1 MKIMKKIKLAQ
12 IGIGHNHG
20 AAKMSAIR
28 HLPDYFEVVGVC
40 EKDPYWYKERHEMAA
55 YAGLPFMDE
64 DELLATPGLEAVA
77 VETDGPALL
86 ATAQKCADLGLHLH
100 MDKPGGEDL
109 QGFRKLC
116 DTCMEKN
123 LTLQLAYVYRNN
135 PALKICYDLVSKGAL
150 GEIFE
155 IHTVMSRDDSSNEKY
170 RKWMSQFK
178 GGAMYIFGGYLIDII
193 VKLLGAPDKVTP
205 FLRQTRDDG
214 FFDNNLAVLEYPHAT
229 ATVRVSLIEVDGFNQ
244 RRVVICGT
252 KGSFELCPI
261 EHRDYSLPMQA
272 RLSLKEAGFGYEA
285 GTTMI
290 DCGVLGKRYDDQ
302 LIEFARIV
310 RGEIVNPYGAQHEY
324 ILHKALLEACNI
336 K

>member
-1 MKIMKKIKLAQ
+1 MEKIKIAQ

-28 HLPDYFEVVGVC
+28 NMPDVFEVVGVC

-55 YAGLPFMDE
+55 YKDLPFMDE

-77 VETDGPALL
+77 IETDGPALL

-116 DTCMEKN
+116 DTCLEKN
-123 LTLQLAYVYRNN
+123 ITLQLAYVYRNN
-135 PALKICYDLVSKGAL
+135 PAVKILFDLVNKGAL

-155 IHTVMSRDDSSNEKY
+155 IHATMSRNDSNNTKY
-170 RKWMSQFK
+170 RNWMSQFK

-193 VKLLGAPDKVTP
+193 ISLLGAPDKVTP
-205 FLRQTRDDG
+205 YLRQTRDDG
-214 FFDNNLAVLEYPHAT
+214 FFDNNLAVMEYKHAT

-244 RRVVICGT
+244 RRLVICGT

-261 EHRDYSLPMQA
+261 EHKDYSLPMQA
-272 RLSLKEAGFGYEA
+272 RLSLQEDWGEYKA
-285 GTTMI
+285 GTQMI
-290 DCGVLGKRYDDQ
+290 DCGVLGKRYNGQ
-302 LIEFARIV
+302 LMEFAQIV
-310 RGEIVNPYGAQHEY
+310 RGEIANPYGAEHEY
-324 ILHKALLEACNI
+324 LVQKALLEASNVTQ
-336 K
+336 